1 MAPTKQQSTRQFATS
16 SRVFPPYLPYLQA
29 PKTPRAAKLI
39 PSAVALAGI
48 GYGVSM
54 YRQSQAAKQAPGRR
68 PSGAEDEAE
77 RRRRTEE
84 LMTAYGD
91 RDSLESLEEAI
102 RVYESQQRR

>member
-54 YRQSQAAKQAPGRR
+54 YRQSQAAKGPGRR
-68 PSGAEDEAE
+68 PSGTEDEAE
-77 RRRRTEE
+77 RRRRNEE
-84 LMTAYGD
+84 LMSAYGD